1 MPRLASRSTE
11 IRPSPTIAMN
21 ARAAELTRA
30 GRDIIPLSLGEPD
43 FHTADNIKA
52 AGIAAINNNFTKYT
66 AADGYSPLKKAVARK
81 LLRDNE
87 AHYEPD
93 QVVIGGGAKVV
104 LLSAILSIV
113 DPGDEVIIPAPY
125 WVTYP
130 DHVQMAGGKS
140 VFVICD
146 DSTDFKLTPEMLKDA
161 LTSRTKAL
169 IFNSPVNPSGAVYTA
184 DEIRA
189 LAQTLKAHP
198 DVWIVTDE
206 LYEHLYFDGKKAP
219 TFVQA
224 APELAD
230 RIITVNGFSKG
241 YVMTGWRLAF
251 AAGPKEVIK
260 SMGDLLSTIT
270 GAPNSIAQ
278 AAAIEAL
285 DGDQS
290 YMEHNRKTYQERRDL
305 VLNRVS
311 QIPGLKGIKPS
322 GTFYMLIDCDGW
334 LGKRSGGGRLLSSDT
349 DVVEALL
356 EEAEVATVSG
366 EVFGAGPYFRVTI
379 ALEKALIEKGMDR
392 IAAFAE
398 KVR

>member
-1 MPRLASRSTE
+1 MPSLASRASE

-30 GRDIIPLSLGEPD
+30 GRDIVPLSLGEPD

-66 AADGYSPLKKAVARK
+66 AADGYAPLKKAITRK
-81 LLRDNE
+81 LLRDND
-87 AHYEPD
+87 AHYEAE
-93 QVVIGGGAKVV
+93 QVVIGAGAKVV
-104 LLSAILSIV
+104 LFSAILSIIN
-113 DPGDEVIIPAPY
+113 PGDEVIIPAPY

-140 VFVICD
+140 VFVVCD
-146 DSTDFKLTPEMLKDA
+146 ASTGFKLTPEMIQGA
-161 LTSRTKAL
+161 LTSRTKAM
-169 IFNSPVNPSGAVYTA
+169 IFNSPVNPSGAIYTA

-189 LAQTLKAHP
+189 LAHVLKAHP
-198 DVWIVTDE
+198 NVWIVTDE
-206 LYEHLYFDGKKAP
+206 LYEHLYFDGEKTT

-224 APELAD
+224 APELSD

-251 AAGPKEVIK
+251 AAGPKAVIK

-270 GAPNSIAQ
+270 GAPNTIAQ
-278 AAAIEAL
+278 AAAIEAV

-290 YMEHNRKTYQERRDL
+290 YMERNRKTFQERRDL
-305 VLNRVS
+305 VLSRVS
-311 QIPGLKGIKPS
+311 QMPGLKGIKPS
-322 GTFYMLIDCDGW
+322 GTFYVLIDCSGW
-334 LGKRSGGGRLLSSDT
+334 LGKRSGGGRLMSSDT

-366 EVFGAGPYFRVTI
+366 EVFGAGPYFRVSI

-398 KVR
+398 KVC

>member
-1 MPRLASRSTE
+1 MPRLASRATE

-30 GRDIIPLSLGEPD
+30 GRDIVPLSLGEPD

-66 AADGYSPLKKAVARK
+66 AADGYALLKKSVANK

-87 AHYEPD
+87 AHYQPD

-104 LLSAILSIV
+104 LLSAILSV
-113 DPGDEVIIPAPY
+113 VNPGDEVVIPAPY

-140 VFVICD
+140 VFVVCD
-146 DSTDFKLTPEMLKDA
+146 ESTGFKLTPEKLAGA
-161 LTSRTKAL
+161 LTPRTRAM
-169 IFNSPVNPSGAVYTA
+169 IFNSPVNPSGAIYTA
-184 DEIRA
+184 EEIRA
-189 LAQTLKAHP
+189 LAETLKAYP

-206 LYEHLYFDGKKAP
+206 LYEHLYFDGKKAT

-224 APELAD
+224 APELTD

-290 YMEHNRKTYQERRDL
+290 YMARNRKTFQDRRDL
-305 VLNRVS
+305 VVNRVS
-311 QIPGLKGIKPS
+311 SMPGLKAIKPS
-322 GTFYMLIDCDGW
+322 GTFYMLINCGGW
-334 LGKRSGGGRLLSSDT
+334 LGKHSGGGRLLSSDV

-356 EEAEVATVSG
+356 EEAEVATVPG
-366 EVFGAGPYFRVTI
+366 EVFGAGPYFRVSI
-379 ALEKALIEKGMDR
+379 SLEVPLIEKGMDR